1 MPSKFLSIFKPLCR
15 IMPEVKQ
22 PDREVSFKEKFFWT
36 AIVLVIYLF
45 MSQIPVYG
53 VDTSGGVDPFFWLRV
68 ILASNRG
75 SLTELGIGPIVTAGL
90 IMQLLQGSKL
100 IKVDLTS
107 PEDRALFTG
116 TQKVMAIALTVF
128 QIIAYLLAG
137 AFGQDLTPDRITF
150 IFLQLLAS
158 GIIIILLDEIIQ
170 KGWGIGSGVSLFIAA
185 GVAGQILWSAFSF
198 LPASY
203 PNPDADLIP
212 NNGDETLV
220 QELSDGTQLM
230 RGAILAFF
238 QSFKTGQVW
247 ITFDRP
253 GGLPTMFGVIVTAII
268 FFIVVYVETIKV
280 EIPLQYTG
288 YRGFAGKYPIKLMY
302 VSNIPVILA
311 QALYANVLFFGQLIA
326 GPNSALRAQ
335 AGKGTVFEFLL
346 NMIGTPNAA
355 ANSQNTFVGGL
366 IYYLTPP
373 RGLEAVG
380 ADPTRAI
387 IYFVIFLVLCIY
399 FGQIWVDVSGLA
411 PRDIAQQI
419 LDSGM
424 SIPGFRNS
432 AKPIERILK
441 RYIPTLTIL
450 CGIIV
455 AVLAFTADAFD
466 ALGSGTGILLTV
478 GIMHNYAEQISK
490 EAAAEQYPALRGF
503 LGLD

>member
-1 MPSKFLSIFKPLCR
+1 MPSKFLSIFKPICR

-45 MSQIPVYG
+45 MSQIPVFG
-53 VDTSGGVDPFFWLRV
+53 VSTTSGVDPFFWLRV

-137 AFGQDLTPDRITF
+137 AFGQDLTLDKIAY
-150 IFLQLLAS
+150 IFMQLLAS

-198 LPASY
+198 LPATY
-203 PNPDADLIP
+203 TNPHPDAIP
-212 NNGDETLV
+212 NNGDETLT
-220 QELSDGTQLM
+220 QLSGGTSLM

-238 QSFKTGQVW
+238 QCIGTNDVGASFV
-247 ITFDRP
+247 RP
-253 GGLPTMFGVIVTAII
+253 EGLPTMFGVIVTAVI

-326 GPNSALRAQ
+326 GPNSALRGQ
-335 AGKGTVFEFLL
+335 AGSNPVYTFLL
-346 NMIGTPNAA
+346 NLIGYPNPV
-355 ANSQNTFVGGL
+355 SGTQNTFTGGL

-373 RGLEAVG
+373 RGLIAIG
-380 ADPTRAI
+380 ADPLRAI
-387 IYFVIFLVLCIY
+387 IYFVIFLFLCIY

>member
-1 MPSKFLSIFKPLCR
+1 
-15 IMPEVKQ
+15 MPEVKQ
-22 PDREVSFKEKFFWT
+22 PDREVSFKEKFLWT
-36 AIVLVIYLF
+36 AVVLIIYLF
-45 MSQIPVYG
+45 MSQIPVFG
-53 VDTSGGVDPFFWLRV
+53 VSTETGTDPFFWLRV

-100 IKVDLTS
+100 INVDMTR

-116 TQKVMAIALTVF
+116 TQKVFAMGLTVF
-128 QIIAYLLAG
+128 QIVAYLLAG
-137 AFGQDLTPDRITF
+137 AFGTGLDTGSIVA
-150 IFLQLLAS
+150 IFLQLMAA
-158 GIIIILLDEIIQ
+158 GVIIILLDEVIQ

-185 GVAGQILWSAFSF
+185 GVAQQLMWNSFSF
-198 LPASY
+198 VNAQGQPEY
-203 PNPDADLIP
+203 
-212 NNGDETLV
+212 
-220 QELSDGTQLM
+220 M
-230 RGAILAFF
+230 HGAIIAFF
-238 QSFKTGQVW
+238 QSLANGDVMASFN
-247 ITFDRP
+247 RP
-253 GGLPTMFGVIVTAII
+253 EPSLPNMGGVILTAVI
-268 FFIVVYVETIKV
+268 FFIVVYVETIRI

-288 YRGFAGKYPIKLMY
+288 YRGFVGKYPIKLMY

-311 QALYANVLFFGQLIA
+311 QALYANVLFFGQMIA
-326 GPNSALRAQ
+326 GPNSALRNSGNPVTDFILNLIGSYTNVPE
-335 AGKGTVFEFLL
+335 AGSNEAFRF
-346 NMIGTPNAA
+346 
-355 ANSQNTFVGGL
+355 SGGL
-366 IYYLTPP
+366 VYYLTPP
-373 RGLEAVG
+373 RGLTGVG
-380 ADPTRAI
+380 SVSADPLHAV
-387 IYFVIFLVLCIY
+387 IYFIIFLALCVY
-399 FGQIWVDVSGLA
+399 LGQIWVDVSGLA

-424 SIPGFRNS
+424 SIPGFRKS

-455 AVLAFTADAFD
+455 AVLAFVADAFN

>member
-1 MPSKFLSIFKPLCR
+1 
-15 IMPEVKQ
+15 
-22 PDREVSFKEKFFWT
+22 
-36 AIVLVIYLF
+36 
-45 MSQIPVYG
+45 
-53 VDTSGGVDPFFWLRV
+53 
-68 ILASNRG
+68 
-75 SLTELGIGPIVTAGL
+75 
-90 IMQLLQGSKL
+90 
-100 IKVDLTS
+100 
-107 PEDRALFTG
+107 
-116 TQKVMAIALTVF
+116 
-128 QIIAYLLAG
+128 G
-137 AFGQDLTPDRITF
+137 ALTPDKITY
-150 IFLQLLAS
+150 IFMQLLAS
-158 GIIIILLDEIIQ
+158 GIIIILLDEVIQ

-198 LPASY
+198 LPATY
-203 PNPDADLIP
+203 TNPADTTQTLTEQLS
-212 NNGDETLV
+212 NGTP
-220 QELSDGTQLM
+220 LM

-238 QSFKTGQVW
+238 QTFSTGEVGLSF
-247 ITFDRP
+247 FRHE
-253 GGLPTMFGVIVTAII
+253 GLPTMFGVIVTAII
-268 FFIVVYVETIKV
+268 FFIVVYTETIKV

-326 GPNSALRAQ
+326 GPTSALRTQAQ
-335 AGKGTVFEFLL
+335 GNPVFTFLL
-346 NMIGTPNAA
+346 DLIGTPNPQTGT
-355 ANSQNTFVGGL
+355 QNTFVGGL

-373 RGLEAVG
+373 RGLNAIG
-380 ADPTRAI
+380 ADPLRAV
-387 IYFVIFLVLCIY
+387 IYFIIFLFLCIY

-411 PRDIAQQI
+411 PRDISQQI

>member
-1 MPSKFLSIFKPLCR
+1 
-15 IMPEVKQ
+15 MPEIKQ
-22 PDREVSFKEKFFWT
+22 PDREISFKEKFFWT

-45 MSQIPVYG
+45 MSQIPIYG
-53 VDTSGGVDPFFWLRV
+53 VTTNGTQDPFFWLRV

-137 AFGQDLTPDRITF
+137 AFGTNLNPGAITL
-150 IFLQLLAS
+150 IFLQLLCS
-158 GIIIILLDEIIQ
+158 GIIIILLDEVIQ

-185 GVAGQILWSAFSF
+185 GVAGQMLWSAFSF
-198 LPASY
+198 FPSNPVQLFPGSTTQSY
-203 PNPDADLIP
+203 D
-212 NNGDETLV
+212 
-220 QELSDGTQLM
+220 S
-230 RGAILAFF
+230 GAIIAFF
-238 QSFKTGQVW
+238 QSIANGRVIDSFN
-247 ITFDRP
+247 RP
-253 GGLPTMFGVIVTAII
+253 GTLPTMTGVIITAVI
-268 FFIVVYVETIKV
+268 FFIVVYMETVNI
-280 EIPLQYTG
+280 EIPLQYSG
-288 YRGFAGKYPIKLMY
+288 YRGFVGKYPIKLMY

-311 QALYANVLFFGQLIA
+311 QALYANVLFFGQLLA
-326 GPNSALRAQ
+326 GPNSAIRAS
-335 AGKGTVFEFLL
+335 ATGNPVL
-346 NMIGTPNAA
+346 
-355 ANSQNTFVGGL
+355 TFVLNLLGSYPANYAASTNFQFTGGL

-373 RGLEAVG
+373 RGIPLVAG
-380 ADPTRAI
+380 DPLHAI
-387 IYFVIFLVLCIY
+387 IYFLIFMVLCVY

-424 SIPGFRNS
+424 SIPGFRKS

-450 CGIIV
+450 CGMIV
-455 AVLAFTADAFD
+455 AILAFTADAFN
-466 ALGSGTGILLTV
+466 ALGTGTGILLTV

>member
-53 VDTSGGVDPFFWLRV
+53 VSTKGGVDPFFWLRV

-128 QIIAYLLAG
+128 QIVAYLLAG
-137 AFGQDLTPDRITF
+137 AFGPTSGPDALTPDKITY

-158 GIIIILLDEIIQ
+158 GIIIILLDEVIQ

-185 GVAGQILWSAFSF
+185 GVAGQILWSALSF
-198 LPASY
+198 MPGTYPDPADS
-203 PNPDADLIP
+203 
-212 NNGDETLV
+212 TKSTT
-220 QELSDGTQLM
+220 QKLSDGTDLM

-238 QSFKTGQVW
+238 QTFKTGEVGKS
-247 ITFDRP
+247 FFRP
-253 GGLPTMFGVIVTAII
+253 GNLPTMFGVIVTAVI
-268 FFIVVYVETIKV
+268 FFVVVYVETIKV

-346 NMIGTPNAA
+346 NLIGQPNPAA
-355 ANSQNTFVGGL
+355 TSQNTFVGGL

-380 ADPTRAI
+380 ADPLRAI
-387 IYFVIFLVLCIY
+387 IYFCIFLVLCIY

>member
-1 MPSKFLSIFKPLCR
+1 MPSRFLSIFKPLCR

-45 MSQIPVYG
+45 MSQIPVFG
-53 VDTSGGVDPFFWLRV
+53 VDTSSGVDPFFWLRV

-128 QIIAYLLAG
+128 QIVAYLLAG
-137 AFGQDLTPDRITF
+137 AFGQNLTPDKITY

-203 PNPDADLIP
+203 GTDQ
-212 NNGDETLV
+212 V
-220 QELSDGTQLM
+220 QTSGGQPLM
-230 RGAILAFF
+230 RGAIIAFF
-238 QSFKTGQVW
+238 QCIGTNDIGAA
-247 ITFDRP
+247 FDRP
-253 GGLPTMFGVIVTAII
+253 PGLPNMGGVIVTVII

-326 GPNSALRAQ
+326 GPTSALRSQ
-335 AGKGTVFEFLL
+335 AAGNDVFTFLL
-346 NMIGTPNAA
+346 NLIGTPNPV
-355 ANSQNTFVGGL
+355 SGTQDTFVNGL

-373 RGLEAVG
+373 RGLAAVG
-380 ADPTRAI
+380 GNPMNVLHSV
-387 IYFVIFLVLCIY
+387 IYFIIFLFLCIY

>member
-1 MPSKFLSIFKPLCR
+1 
-15 IMPEVKQ
+15 MPEIKQ
-22 PDREVSFKEKFFWT
+22 PDREISFKEKFFWT
-36 AIVLVIYLF
+36 AIVLVIYLL
-45 MSQIPVYG
+45 MSQIPIYG
-53 VDTSGGVDPFFWLRV
+53 VTTNGTQDPFFWLRV

-137 AFGQDLTPDRITF
+137 AFGTGLSPSAITVV
-150 IFLQLLAS
+150 FLQLLAS
-158 GIIIILLDEIIQ
+158 GIIIILLDEVIQ

-185 GVAGQILWSAFSF
+185 GVAGQMLWSAFSF
-198 LPASY
+198 MPATGQTGY
-203 PNPDADLIP
+203 
-212 NNGDETLV
+212 
-220 QELSDGTQLM
+220 M
-230 RGAILAFF
+230 YGAIIAFF
-238 QSFKTGQVW
+238 QSISNNNVAASF
-247 ITFDRP
+247 FRP
-253 GGLPTMFGVIVTAII
+253 GTLPSMTGVIITAII
-268 FFIVVYVETIKV
+268 FFVVVYMETINI
-280 EIPLQYTG
+280 EIPLQYSG
-288 YRGFAGKYPIKLMY
+288 YRGFVGKYPIKLMY

-311 QALYANVLFFGQLIA
+311 QALYANVLFFGQLLA
-326 GPNSALRAQ
+326 GPNSSIRPATQ
-335 AGKGTVFEFLL
+335 ADNPVLWFVLNLL
-346 NMIGTPNAA
+346 GSYPSNYATMTNF
-355 ANSQNTFVGGL
+355 QFTGGL

-373 RGLEAVG
+373 RGLDAVAG
-380 ADPTRAI
+380 DPLHAI
-387 IYFVIFLVLCIY
+387 IYFLIFLVLCVY

-424 SIPGFRNS
+424 SIPGFRKS

-450 CGIIV
+450 CGIIC
-455 AVLAFTADAFD
+455 AVLAFTADAFN
-466 ALGSGTGILLTV
+466 ALGTGVGILLTV

>member
-1 MPSKFLSIFKPLCR
+1 MPSKFLSIFKPICR
-15 IMPEVKQ
+15 VMPEVKQ

-45 MSQIPVYG
+45 MSQIPVFG
-53 VDTSGGVDPFFWLRV
+53 VSSKEGVDPFFWLRV

-128 QIIAYLLAG
+128 QIIAYLFAG
-137 AFGQDLTPDRITF
+137 AFGTDLTMGNITA
-150 IFLQLLAS
+150 IFLQLLAA

-198 LPASY
+198 LSAKQVGGES
-203 PNPDADLIP
+203 AD
-212 NNGDETLV
+212 NY
-220 QELSDGTQLM
+220 M
-230 RGAILAFF
+230 YGAVLAFF
-238 QSFKTGQVW
+238 QSIGDNNVLASFNRGSQ
-247 ITFDRP
+247 IP
-253 GGLPTMFGVIVTAII
+253 NMGGVILTAII
-268 FFIVVYVETIKV
+268 FFIVVYMETIKV

-288 YRGFAGKYPIKLMY
+288 YRGFVGKYPIKLMY

-326 GPNSALRAQ
+326 GANSALRPA
-335 AGKGTVFEFLL
+335 AGTNPVLEFIL
-346 NMIGTPNAA
+346 NLVGTPNPDTT
-355 ANSQNTFVGGL
+355 NQGQPFSGGL
-366 IYYLTPP
+366 IYFLTPP
-373 RGLEAVG
+373 RGLDAVG
-380 ADPTRAI
+380 GDPLHAV
-387 IYFVIFLVLCIY
+387 IYFIIFLFLCIY

-455 AVLAFTADAFD
+455 AVLAFVADAFN